1 MKFELSKGYKMSMN
15 QLKKICFYW
24 FGAMVFCMSCSQ
36 QKALTK
42 AEAEKALKVLD
53 SDINRLLSAAAE
65 SKWQA
70 AISSLANLKGA
81 PIPHIRHSPADSAQ
95 HKLISANV
103 NDKWAWPTGHYTWSH
118 KRGAFDFVSNSNNQI
133 IIDYP
138 LKGSLI
144 NNARCKIDA
153 FENGQPESYI
163 NIPSVFKAT
172 FWVDNHQ
179 VASLLH
185 EMKVEQQVPVY
196 IRLSL
201 KGDEFESKVS
211 LDNQLS
217 GQYGQVKLNAKT
229 EVLGQEVMDGT
240 VNFKIKL
247 NGGGSYSIEDAHFVN
262 RLFDVETTGHINY
275 AQINPTSQAYDQE
288 FNRYSKI
295 QFQEKGSIIGDVLLS
310 PLPNEDR
317 FDFFLKFSEGSPQPL
332 SNYLLSF
339 QKLMKY

>member
-1 MKFELSKGYKMSMN
+1 MN
-15 QLKKICFYW
+15 QLKKVGFCWIVVI
-24 FGAMVFCMSCSQ
+24 VFFMSCSQ

-53 SDINRLLSAAAE
+53 SDINRLLLAAAE

-70 AISSLANLKGA
+70 AISSLVDLKGA
-81 PIPHIRHSPADSAQ
+81 PIPHIRYSSADSVK
-95 HKLISANV
+95 HKLISFNV
-103 NDKWAWPTGHYTWSH
+103 TDKWAWPTGHYTWSR
-118 KRGAFDFVSNSNNQI
+118 KRATFDFVSNSSNQI
-133 IIDYP
+133 VVDYP

-153 FENGQPESYI
+153 FENGQSGSYI

-172 FWVDNHQ
+172 FWVDNRQ
-179 VASLLH
+179 VASFLH

-217 GQYGQVKLNAKT
+217 GQYGQVKLNAII
-229 EVLGQEVMDGT
+229 EVLGQEVMDAT
-240 VNFKIKL
+240 VNCKIKL
-247 NGGGSYSIEDAHFVN
+247 NGGGSYSIEDAHFVS
-262 RLFDVETTGHINY
+262 RLFEIETTGHINY
-275 AQINPTSQAYDQE
+275 AQISPTSPAYDQE

-295 QFQEKGSIIGDVLLS
+295 QFEENGSIIGDVVLS
-310 PLPNEDR
+310 RLPNEDR
-317 FDFFLKFSEGSPQPL
+317 FDFFLKFTEGSPQPL